1 MPRRLTA
8 LALVLTLSLTGCCWE
23 AEPEPDDFWG
33 DELPP
38 EEQET
43 SQREPAQI
51 SDFTLP
57 YLSGQTFD
65 PVTCIDGVQQTVGA
79 LLYEP
84 LFTLDASFTPQ
95 PVLCERSSCDAQAL
109 TWTFALRSAVFS
121 DGTAL
126 TANDVLAAYRRAAES
141 ARYGARF
148 ANVASMKAQDA
159 HTLVITLTRSNGSFP
174 ALLDV
179 PIVKAGTE
187 NVLVPLGTGPYVY
200 TTAADGAALTANPHW
215 QGSSLPLER
224 IALAAVKDNDTALS
238 RVASR
243 SVAAGPNQIQGGL
256 CMRLSV
262 IQMDMRL
269 GESAYNFAHAEALL
283 RRAAAEGADTAL
295 LPETWNTGFF
305 PADHLS
311 ERSDR
316 GGEAVKALCA
326 PLARELNMNIVA
338 GSVSDRR
345 GGRVYNTAYVFD
357 RQGACL
363 AAYDKTHLFTPMG
376 EHEHYAAGDHLTTFS
391 LDGHKCGLLICYDL
405 RFPELFR
412 TLALQGVELLLLPAQ
427 WSAARRYHWETLTAA
442 RAIENQFFL

>member
-1 MPRRLTA
+1 
-8 LALVLTLSLTGCCWE
+8 
-23 AEPEPDDFWG
+23 
-33 DELPP
+33 
-38 EEQET
+38 
-43 SQREPAQI
+43 
-51 SDFTLP
+51 
-57 YLSGQTFD
+57 
-65 PVTCIDGVQQTVGA
+65 
-79 LLYEP
+79 
-84 LFTLDASFTPQ
+84 
-95 PVLCERSSCDAQAL
+95 
-109 TWTFALRSAVFS
+109 
-121 DGTAL
+121 
-126 TANDVLAAYRRAAES
+126 
-141 ARYGARF
+141 
-148 ANVASMKAQDA
+148 
-159 HTLVITLTRSNGSFP
+159 
-174 ALLDV
+174 
-179 PIVKAGTE
+179 
-187 NVLVPLGTGPYVY
+187 
-200 TTAADGAALTANPHW
+200 
-215 QGSSLPLER
+215 
-224 IALAAVKDNDTALS
+224 
-238 RVASR
+238 
-243 SVAAGPNQIQGGL
+243 
-256 CMRLSV
+256 MRLSV

-305 PADHLS
+305 PADHLP

-427 WSAARRYHWETLTAA
+427 WPAARRYHWETLTAA
-442 RAIENQFFL
+442 RAIETSSFWPPATPAARRARLCSAARRASSVPAVSCSPPPERARRSSPPRSIFPSLRRSATPSTSFTTVGRSYIVSEIKRRTEVIDAVWHEV

>member
-1 MPRRLTA
+1 
-8 LALVLTLSLTGCCWE
+8 
-23 AEPEPDDFWG
+23 
-33 DELPP
+33 
-38 EEQET
+38 
-43 SQREPAQI
+43 
-51 SDFTLP
+51 
-57 YLSGQTFD
+57 
-65 PVTCIDGVQQTVGA
+65 
-79 LLYEP
+79 
-84 LFTLDASFTPQ
+84 
-95 PVLCERSSCDAQAL
+95 
-109 TWTFALRSAVFS
+109 
-121 DGTAL
+121 
-126 TANDVLAAYRRAAES
+126 
-141 ARYGARF
+141 
-148 ANVASMKAQDA
+148 
-159 HTLVITLTRSNGSFP
+159 
-174 ALLDV
+174 
-179 PIVKAGTE
+179 
-187 NVLVPLGTGPYVY
+187 
-200 TTAADGAALTANPHW
+200 
-215 QGSSLPLER
+215 
-224 IALAAVKDNDTALS
+224 
-238 RVASR
+238 
-243 SVAAGPNQIQGGL
+243 
-256 CMRLSV
+256 MRLCV

-305 PADHLS
+305 PADHLP

-326 PLARELNMNIVA
+326 PLARELNINIVA

-427 WSAARRYHWETLTAA
+427 WPAARRYHWETLTAA
-442 RAIENQFFL
+442 RAIENQMFVALCNSCGTAAGTVYGGHSAIIDPLGTTLSQAGDQETTITSDCNSETLTAIRSSIPVFRDRRPELYRTDCESTC

>member
-1 MPRRLTA
+1 
-8 LALVLTLSLTGCCWE
+8 
-23 AEPEPDDFWG
+23 
-33 DELPP
+33 
-38 EEQET
+38 
-43 SQREPAQI
+43 
-51 SDFTLP
+51 
-57 YLSGQTFD
+57 
-65 PVTCIDGVQQTVGA
+65 
-79 LLYEP
+79 
-84 LFTLDASFTPQ
+84 
-95 PVLCERSSCDAQAL
+95 
-109 TWTFALRSAVFS
+109 
-121 DGTAL
+121 
-126 TANDVLAAYRRAAES
+126 
-141 ARYGARF
+141 
-148 ANVASMKAQDA
+148 
-159 HTLVITLTRSNGSFP
+159 
-174 ALLDV
+174 
-179 PIVKAGTE
+179 
-187 NVLVPLGTGPYVY
+187 
-200 TTAADGAALTANPHW
+200 
-215 QGSSLPLER
+215 
-224 IALAAVKDNDTALS
+224 
-238 RVASR
+238 
-243 SVAAGPNQIQGGL
+243 
-256 CMRLSV
+256 MRLCV

-305 PADHLS
+305 PTDHLP

-427 WSAARRYHWETLTAA
+427 WPAARRYHWETLARHRKPALSGRLQLLRHGGRDCVRRRVAHPRSPRRTARRRRSGRGDRHRRA
-442 RAIENQFFL
+442 RFFRPCGGPQLHQRLSRPSAGAISSLK

>member
-1 MPRRLTA
+1 MKKLLFAA
-8 LALVLTLSLTGCCWE
+8 LYDAVFEGVTE
-23 AEPEPDDFWG
+23 DDFYTK
-33 DELPP
+33 L
-38 EEQET
+38 
-43 SQREPAQI
+43 QR
-51 SDFTLP
+51 
-57 YLSGQTFD
+57 
-65 PVTCIDGVQQTVGA
+65 
-79 LLYEP
+79 
-84 LFTLDASFTPQ
+84 
-95 PVLCERSSCDAQAL
+95 
-109 TWTFALRSAVFS
+109 
-121 DGTAL
+121 
-126 TANDVLAAYRRAAES
+126 RR
-141 ARYGARF
+141 
-148 ANVASMKAQDA
+148 V
-159 HTLVITLTRSNGSFP
+159 
-174 ALLDV
+174 
-179 PIVKAGTE
+179 
-187 NVLVPLGTGPYVY
+187 
-200 TTAADGAALTANPHW
+200 
-215 QGSSLPLER
+215 
-224 IALAAVKDNDTALS
+224 
-238 RVASR
+238 
-243 SVAAGPNQIQGGL
+243 SVAACPNQIQGGL
-256 CMRLSV
+256 RMRLSV

-283 RRAAAEGADTAL
+283 RRAAAEGTDTAL

-305 PADHLS
+305 PADHLP

-427 WSAARRYHWETLTAA
+427 WPAARRYHWETLTAA
-442 RAIENQFFL
+442 RAIENQFFLAACNSCGTAGETVFGGASRILGPRGELLAAAGVGEEIVTAALDFSVLAEVRNSINVFHDRRPELYRL